1 MIAVVIDSASPWA
14 FGIALVAGLL
24 SFLSPC
30 VLPLVPVYLSYVS
43 GVGVDRLNSERGR
56 VLRTAL
62 MFVLGFTLV
71 FMTLGASA
79 GSIGQI
85 LVRHDHALT
94 FVAGVFLAVSGLAM
108 LGVVRLPERGFGI
121 ETRRGGGVRA
131 LITGV
136 AMAIAWT
143 PCQGP
148 TLGSIITLAAARQ
161 SAVGGSLLLFTYA
174 VGLALPFLA
183 AAFAF
188 DWVAARLDGL
198 KRHYR
203 VVQIVGGC
211 VLVVA
216 GVLIAAGL
224 FVRLNSFMPSFDW
237 LSL

>member
-1 MIAVVIDSASPWA
+1 MVGAIVDSASPWA
-14 FGIALVAGLL
+14 FGVALVAGFL

-43 GVGVDRLNSERGR
+43 GVGIDRLDSERSR
-56 VLRTAL
+56 VMRTAL

-71 FMTLGASA
+71 FMTMGASA
-79 GSIGQI
+79 GSIGALLTKHDQI
-85 LVRHDHALT
+85 LT
-94 FVAGVFLAVSGLAM
+94 FLAGIFLALSGLAM

-121 ETRRGGGVRA
+121 ETKRGGGARA
-131 LITGV
+131 LVTGV

-148 TLGSIITLAAARQ
+148 TLGSILTLAAARQ
-161 SAVGGSLLLFTYA
+161 STIGGSLLLFTYA

-188 DWVAARLDGL
+188 EWVANRLDSV

-211 VLVVA
+211 ILVVA
-216 GVLIAAGL
+216 GVLIASGL
-224 FVRLNSFMPSFDW
+224 FVRINTYMPSFDW
-237 LSL
+237 LSF